1 MTEGGQQMSKL
12 EQAIQLA
19 TRLHNGQV
27 DKAGE
32 RYIEHPLRVMNAVD
46 GETEKIVAVLHD
58 TVEDTG
64 VTITELEDLFGSL
77 VAAAVEALTRLAGED
92 YFDFVRRVKQN
103 PIAAKVKVADIK
115 DNMNLTRL
123 KTISDQDLRRNE
135 KYKEALSIL
144 QLSE

>member
-1 MTEGGQQMSKL
+1 MSKL

>member
-1 MTEGGQQMSKL
+1 MSKL

-19 TRLHNGQV
+19 TKLHDGQV

-32 RYIEHPLRVMNAVD
+32 RYIEHPLRVMNSVD

-58 TVEDTG
+58 TVEDTS
-64 VTITELEDLFGSL
+64 VTMAELEDLFGSL
-77 VAAAVEALTRLAGED
+77 VASAVEALTRLAGED
-92 YFDFVRRVKQN
+92 YFDFINRVKQN

-123 KTISDQDLRRNE
+123 NTISDQDLKRNE
-135 KYKEALSIL
+135 KYKKALSIL
-144 QLSE
+144 QPNG